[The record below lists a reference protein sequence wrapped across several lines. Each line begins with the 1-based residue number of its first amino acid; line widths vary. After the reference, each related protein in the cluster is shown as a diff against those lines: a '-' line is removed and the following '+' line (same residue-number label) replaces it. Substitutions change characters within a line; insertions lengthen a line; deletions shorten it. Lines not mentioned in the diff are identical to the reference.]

1 MYYVMLCIV
10 MYYVMLCIVVC
21 CSDLIDISAQ
31 AHSADVTE
39 ENEAQHRSK
48 QYMYVK
54 FIIYLSHPSQSCDLL
69 TTLHYILLHL
79 RTFKISLNRI
89 FTIYCLIVLLIEHLF
104 Y

>member
-48 QYMYVK
+48 QYMYV
-54 FIIYLSHPSQSCDLL
+54 
-69 TTLHYILLHL
+69 
-79 RTFKISLNRI
+79 I
-89 FTIYCLIVLLIEHLF
+89 FTIYLSGSQACDH
-104 Y
+104 

>member
-1 MYYVMLCIV
+1 

-48 QYMYVK
+48 QYMYVI
-54 FIIYLSHPSQSCDLL
+54 FIIYLSGSQACD
-69 TTLHYILLHL
+69 HKYYNYNMFIFIHNYI
-79 RTFKISLNRI
+79 
-89 FTIYCLIVLLIEHLF
+89 
-104 Y
+104 